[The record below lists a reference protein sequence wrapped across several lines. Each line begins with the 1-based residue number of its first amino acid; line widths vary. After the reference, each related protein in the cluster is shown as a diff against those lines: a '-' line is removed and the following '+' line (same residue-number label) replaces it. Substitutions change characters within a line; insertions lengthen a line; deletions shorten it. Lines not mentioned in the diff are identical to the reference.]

1 VRTPHESAPRL
12 PKTALVLAPAVHGAD
27 GISAATRAVASS
39 LVQAGV
45 ETRIL
50 ALADTARRDLAESP
64 PRVPVVSASGSRARF
79 LLGGLAA
86 SLRRRPEIVIATH
99 LRLLAAAAPLIAARV
114 PVAVMLQGVECWKPL
129 AIPDRVLLGR
139 ACHLLA
145 ISRWTRDR
153 FLAANPRFAGHPLSV
168 CPLGIDVRAPVPVAP
183 PVPGRVLVVGR
194 LWTEERYKGHDLLID
209 VWQDVRR
216 AVPHAHLVIVGDGDD
231 RARLEARV
239 REAGLAQAIR
249 FTGALPHAEL
259 QRAFVQAQLF
269 AMPSDGEGFGLVYLE
284 AMRAARPCLAARG
297 AAEEIV
303 IDGVTGRIVPPRDR
317 AALAAALVEMLSDPT
332 RCSAMGRAGRERVE
346 NEFSSARFA
355 ARLLE
360 TLSGVPSGC

>member
-1 VRTPHESAPRL
+1 M
-12 PKTALVLAPAVHGAD
+12 LAPAVHGAD
-27 GISAATRAVASS
+27 GISAVTRAVASS
-39 LVQAGV
+39 LVQAGI

-50 ALADTARRDLAESP
+50 ALADAARYDLVDSP
-64 PRVPVVSASGSRARF
+64 LSVPVMSAGGSRARF

-86 SLRRRPEIVIATH
+86 ALRRRPEIVIATH
-99 LRLLAAAAPLIAARV
+99 LRLLAAAGPLIAARV
-114 PVAVMLQGVECWKPL
+114 PVTVVLQGVECWKRL
-129 AIPDRVLLGR
+129 AVPDRVLLGR
-139 ACHLLA
+139 ACRLLA

-153 FLAANPRFAGHPLSV
+153 FLAANPRFAGRPVSL
-168 CPLGIDVRAPVPVAP
+168 CPLGIDVSAPIPVDP
-183 PVPGRVLVVGR
+183 SVPGRVLVVGR
-194 LWTEERYKGHDLLID
+194 LWAEERYKGHDLLID

-231 RARLEARV
+231 RARLEART

-249 FTGALPHAEL
+249 FTGVLPHAEL

-317 AALAAALVEMLSDPT
+317 AALAAALVELLSDPD
-332 RCSAMGRAGRERVE
+332 RCTAMGLAGRERVE

-360 TLSGVPSGC
+360 TLSRVPAAC